1 MKPSSRKKVNI
12 VAALVLTLALYLIF
26 SFIGGLYTYTDN
38 VTVGVVTSGMYGEN
52 SICQFLHPLYCRIIS
67 FLNPVLPT
75 ADIFATLTHSFLLLG
90 IFLLSYIF
98 FSWVF
103 QKPIREWKVEDYIV
117 RVLGLMTII
126 YFVLGLSAFGI
137 NYTVQTSVIMAMGVF
152 TLFYAAQTKK
162 GIGWIVAGTVLVFG
176 ALLDRVEANLLF
188 LPFIALEL
196 LTEIVRHKRQIREWA
211 KYIVPAAL
219 LIIIM
224 IGSRQIFFSREPYR
238 SDAEYNNYRTV
249 CEDYPMNYYSTA
261 VIAPEGLDLEAYKA
275 VLHWTLM
282 DTEVIDTDALKEFA
296 AIGSKTKYTL
306 TGDGIVYILKDMR
319 KETMTMDLHVLVLT
333 WLTIL
338 LTVWNLIAVRNK
350 WLKLETLFA
359 FLGGFVIMFYFTYR
373 GRALLRVWQCVL
385 IPCLTIL
392 VFVMIKDAG
401 ERKPSSV
408 KSIVQLLLCAI
419 LWFGVGQ
426 VMANSQFHT
435 FATPLTAK
443 TGAKDY
449 VYRRTFEDDTLYI
462 WPWWYQTIPDYF
474 SKQNKLPTK
483 EVIEHNIAQGD
494 WVYGQVYFRD
504 FLKRINAEN
513 PAIALLDRPNTYLVE
528 GMEDDVLDYL
538 RSHYGED
545 IEMKHVKYIR
555 GKKVYQFVRGGV
567 TDQG

>member
-1 MKPSSRKKVNI
+1 MISSRKKLHI
-12 VAALVLTLALYLIF
+12 LLAGVALTLFLYIVF

-52 SICQFLHPLYCRIIS
+52 SICQFLHPLYCKIIS
-67 FLNPVLPT
+67 SLKPVLPT
-75 ADIFATLTHSFLLLG
+75 ADVFATLTHVFLLLG

-98 FSWVF
+98 FSWAC
-103 QKPIREWKVEDYIV
+103 QKLIREWQIEDYIA
-117 RVLGLMTII
+117 RVLGMMTII
-126 YFVLGLSAFGI
+126 YFVLGLSVFGI
-137 NYTVQTSVIMAMGVF
+137 NYTVQTSAIMAMGVF

-162 GIGWIVAGTVLVFG
+162 GTGWSVAGTVLVFG

-188 LPFIALEL
+188 LPFIVLEL
-196 LTEIVRHKRQIREWA
+196 LTEIIRDKSKIKEWA
-211 KYIVPAAL
+211 KYILPATL
-219 LIIIM
+219 LIILM

-238 SDAEYNNYRTV
+238 SDAEYNTYRTI
-249 CEDYPMNYYSTA
+249 CEDYPMRYFNSA
-261 VIAPEGLDLEAYKA
+261 AHAPEGLDLEAYKA
-275 VLHWTLM
+275 VLNWTLM
-282 DTEVIDTDALKEFA
+282 DTDIIDTDALKGFA
-296 AIGSKTKYTL
+296 AAGSKTKFKL
-306 TGDGIVYILKDMR
+306 TGEEIVDILQDMR
-319 KETMTMDLHVLVLT
+319 KESMTMDLHVLVLT
-333 WLTIL
+333 WMTIL
-338 LTVWNLIAVRNK
+338 LTVWNVIYVRNK
-350 WLKLETLFA
+350 WLKLESLSA

-373 GRALLRVWQCVL
+373 GRAPLRVWQCVL

-401 ERKPSSV
+401 ERKTSSV

-426 VMANSQFHT
+426 VMANSEFHT

-443 TGAKDY
+443 TGARDY
-449 VYRRTFEDDTLYI
+449 VYRPTFKDDSLYI

-474 SKQNKLPTK
+474 SKQNKLPTQ

-513 PAIALLDRPNTYLVE
+513 PALALLDRPNTYLVE

-538 RSHYGED
+538 QSHYGED

-555 GKKVYQFVRGGV
+555 GKKVFQFMRGEV
-567 TDQG
+567 TG